1 MSILLYFLKVILC
14 SGILFGYYHLFLRN
28 KRFHHYNRFYLLGAL
43 VLSLVLP
50 LFKIPV
56 FNEDSGTLNQVVYRT
71 AQVITVSPVVA
82 QASPTQEASTLF
94 TAGNLVWT
102 VYGLGILVLLFM
114 LGRSLG
120 YIRKISQRYPFER
133 VNDLKFYQTQEPG
146 TPFSFFRSI
155 FWNDALNFNSQQGQ
169 QIFRHELFHVQ
180 QKHTADILL
189 AEIITMLCWFNPFFY
204 LIKKELKAIH
214 EFLADQYA
222 ASGSNRYQYA
232 ELLVEQVMASR
243 AASLAHPFFQHQLKR
258 RITMITQL
266 NQTKYGYWSRV
277 MVLPLSITLFFS
289 LALYAGENKQ
299 SPTLKQDNT
308 DRFNI
313 ASVTDT
319 APQPYIK
326 VQKWKQAQATAPTKE
341 EKEFFFVEERFKGS
355 ELQIVREKQELL
367 QKILKQ
373 NKTKDEHM
381 DIVLQKELND
391 LKMQEKQLQAKREFV
406 LKEKIVKNDVRY
418 YTDDKA
424 HYYKDDKTRYYTDDK
439 SRYYTDDKTRYYK
452 DDKTGYY
459 TDEDHQKLQTELK
472 QLSLLK
478 KELEAGN
485 DPQKGERLKKID
497 LQLQAIQDYQ
507 KNVVGVPSNFEY
519 REDTT
524 IRTLQRFF
532 NKNFRYPKD
541 MIENDGQG
549 SVWYSFKLD
558 ESGKPVD
565 YEVFDKAPT
574 AVEGKIWEIVI
585 VGYSKQTGN
594 TISAENL
601 QQQMKNEVLRIA
613 AKNTTPFREGTK
625 VTPARYYFKAT
636 FKLQKED

>member
-1 MSILLYFLKVILC
+1 MNILLYFLKVILC

-71 AQVITVSPVVA
+71 AQVMTVSPVVA
-82 QASPTQEASTLF
+82 QSSPAQEASTLF
-94 TAGNLVWT
+94 TPGNLVWA
-102 VYGLGILVLLFM
+102 VYGVGILVLLFM

-133 VNDLKFYQTQEPG
+133 VNDPRKAGQVLRFYQTQEPG

-180 QKHTADILL
+180 QKHTIDILL

-277 MVLPLSITLFFS
+277 MVLPLSVTLFFS
-289 LALYAGENKQ
+289 LSLYAGENKQ
-299 SPTLKQDNT
+299 QKNT
-308 DRFNI
+308 QVQVNAPESNI
-313 ASVTDT
+313 AYNVAATDT
-319 APQPYIK
+319 VPPSDLK
-326 VQKWKQAQATAPTKE
+326 LQKRKQEQATKE
-341 EKEFFFVEERFKGS
+341 EKEFLFVEDRFKGT
-355 ELQIVREKQELL
+355 ELEVVREKQELL

-373 NKTKDEHM
+373 HKTKNEHI
-381 DIVLQKELND
+381 DLVLQKELNE
-391 LKMQEKQLQAKREFV
+391 LKVQEKHLQE
-406 LKEKIVKNDVRY
+406 LKQTQAFTFKNDVRY
-418 YTDDKA
+418 YTDDK
-424 HYYKDDKTRYYTDDK
+424 TRYYTDEGHK
-439 SRYYTDDKTRYYK
+439 N
-452 DDKTGYY
+452 
-459 TDEDHQKLQTELK
+459 LQNELN
-472 QLSLLK
+472 QLQLLK

-485 DPQKGERLKKID
+485 DPQKEERLKKID

-507 KNVVGVPSNFEY
+507 KNVIGAPSHFEY
-519 REDTT
+519 KDDSTVRM
-524 IRTLQRFF
+524 LQRFF
-532 NKNFRYPKD
+532 NKTFRYPQET
-541 MIENDGQG
+541 INGEGEG
-549 SVWYSFKLD
+549 AVWYSFQVD
-558 ESGKPVD
+558 ESNKLHDFEVYDAAPSGVQGKV
-565 YEVFDKAPT
+565 
-574 AVEGKIWEIVI
+574 WETVI
-585 VGYSKQTGN
+585 VAYLTKPGAPQ
-594 TISAENL
+594 SAVDV
-601 QQQMKNEVLRIA
+601 QQQLKKEVSRVL
-613 AKNTTPFREGTK
+613 TK
-625 VTPARYYFKAT
+625 GASASIPGVKGSSTRYYFKTT
-636 FKLQKED
+636 FKLEKDYK